1 MNRRTNLFYFL
12 IAAAMCLAYKGNA
25 QSREVFLGK
34 VLSDTAS
41 FRLLS
46 VPGFSS
52 LHLPDIRESKH
63 FVEIR
68 FHRLSPWHNVNKYPA
83 HFYVVITYDT
93 LWQGQTYYYQYSND
107 TLSISQKELH
117 KLGKNFN
124 IIRQMKPEF
133 VSSPI
138 PDDAGLEEFVSEL
151 GYMGLFAYSGED
163 YAEEMCIY
171 KGNICYGLDGFDA
184 GYNFIEYKV
193 GDRFRRFETSNCD
206 SYKSMNF
213 VKMFYRIFMHGTNR
227 PD

>member
-12 IAAAMCLAYKGNA
+12 ITAAMCLAYKGNA
-25 QSREVFLGK
+25 QPREVFMGK

-52 LHLPDIRESKH
+52 LHLSDIRESKH

-68 FHRLSPWHNVNKYPA
+68 FHGLSPWHNVNKSPA

-138 PDDAGLEEFVSEL
+138 PDDADLEEFVSEL
-151 GYMGLFAYSGED
+151 GYMGFFAYSGED
-163 YAEEMCIY
+163 YKDETIIY
-171 KGNICYGLDGFDA
+171 KGKFCYDWVVFDA

-193 GDRFRRFETSNCD
+193 GDRFRIFEISNCHSD
-206 SYKSMNF
+206 KSMNF
-213 VKMFYRIFMHGTNR
+213 AKMFYKIFMHGTNR